1 MTSRAAAIRYARA
14 LFDVARAEGLD
25 LQRVHREL
33 QEFSDLVNGHEPL
46 HRALTNPAVPAPRKR
61 AVVEDLLSRAGGQL
75 APVAKLLLLLAE
87 RDRLLLLSDLAD
99 AYRRRLMDHQNV
111 VRAEV
116 VTAEAL
122 PEDRVVALETGLA
135 RATGRQVQLTARVD
149 PGILGGAV
157 ARIGSTVYDG
167 SITRQLERMKEALTR
182 AAD

>member
-14 LFDVARAEGLD
+14 LFDVVRAEGLD
-25 LQRVHREL
+25 LQRAHREL
-33 QEFSDLVNGHEPL
+33 SEFSDLVNGNETL
-46 HRALTNPAVPAPRKR
+46 QRALTNPAVPAARKR
-61 AVVEDLLSRAGGQL
+61 AVVEELVSRAGDLLG
-75 APVAKLLLLLAE
+75 PVAKLLLLLAE
-87 RDRLLLLSDLAD
+87 RDRLVLLPGLAD
-99 AYRRRLMDHQNV
+99 AYRSRLMDHQNV

-122 PEDRVVALETGLA
+122 PEDRMAALQDGLA

-149 PGILGGAV
+149 PRILGGAV

-167 SITRQLERMKEALTR
+167 SITRQLERMREALTS